1 MRRKRNHFTI
11 CFLTKQ
17 LQRQTRVHF
26 YSILLDRLLLL
37 LLDHNREKRAETNNK
52 RTSYTE
58 HFQVPETLQTLLD
71 ATEKLRI
78 TVECTIAVDHSH
90 SSRSGPFIDR
100 AGYGRLA
107 AALPPRSI
115 AIFVFLFPVF
125 PRRAFT
131 FAHTPR
137 SFVFFSLVKSHHS
150 AQRVLFPR

>member
-1 MRRKRNHFTI
+1 METMDIGLAPNASK
-11 CFLTKQ
+11 TKP
-17 LQRQTRVHF
+17 LHYLLFNQTTTEANTRT
-26 YSILLDRLLLL
+26 LLFDSSRSASAPAR
-37 LLDHNREKRAETNNK
+37 LDHNREKRAETNNK

-58 HFQVPETLQTLLD
+58 HFQVPETLQTPLD

-107 AALPPRSI
+107 AALPPQSI

-137 SFVFFSLVKSHHS
+137 SVDRLFFFRL
-150 AQRVLFPR
+150 